1 MLELFNGKISLTELL
16 NLEIPILNQLYE
28 AKIDMIEKEMEER
41 EKMKKKWLEE
51 L

>member
-28 AKIDMIEKEMEER
+28 AKVDMIEKEMEER

>member
-41 EKMKKKWLEE
+41 EKMKKK
-51 L
+51 

>member
-28 AKIDMIEKEMEER
+28 AKVDMIEKEMEER
-41 EKMKKKWLEE
+41 EKMKKK
-51 L
+51 